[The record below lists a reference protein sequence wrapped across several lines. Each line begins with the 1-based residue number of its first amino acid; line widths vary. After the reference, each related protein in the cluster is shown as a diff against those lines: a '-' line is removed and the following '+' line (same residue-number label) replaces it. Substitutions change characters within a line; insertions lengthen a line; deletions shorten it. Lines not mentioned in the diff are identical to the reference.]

1 MSAVSMTSASAQPS
15 GSANFSR
22 APREATSQ
30 RRLDDTVS
38 GLREGA
44 RAFARL
50 SIPDRIA
57 LARSMQSAYVRL
69 ADRMVAA
76 ACEAKGISRS
86 TPLEGEEWALGP
98 WCAVR
103 HFRLVIESLSALAKT
118 GNTTVGPVSETADG
132 RVAVRV
138 FPASRIDGMLF
149 AGQTVDVHL
158 RAGTDERAMHDSR
171 ASFYRVRGH
180 DGRTVLVLGAGN
192 VASIPVMDVI
202 TKLFNEGKVCLL
214 KMNPVNAYLGPF
226 LEAAFAEAIARNFLA
241 VAYGGAEEGEY
252 LAQHQGI
259 DEVHLTGS
267 DRTYDLIIWGPPGP
281 EREARKAQ
289 GTPRLNKPVT
299 AELGNVSPVLVV
311 PGPYTPKQLAFQAE
325 MIAGAVTNNASF
337 NCNSA
342 KMLVT
347 PKGWVQRDTLLDKLE
362 QALGAAAA
370 RVAYYPGADA
380 RWRQLTQGR
389 RGVRKIGSEG
399 EGRLPWT
406 LMPGLDAADAAEP
419 AFSTEPFC
427 SIISETEIGSTDPI
441 EFLDRAVDFAN
452 HRLWGTLSAQLVVHP
467 KLMKDRRTAEA
478 IERAITR
485 LRYGAVA
492 VNTWPA
498 FVYAYGTPPWGAHP
512 SSTPE
517 DIQSGSGWV
526 HNAAMI
532 DPGQI
537 EKAVLRHPI
546 TVFPKPAIFP
556 SHRAA
561 HTLLRRLSYLEE
573 RSALGKLPGV
583 LGAAIRG

>member
-1 MSAVSMTSASAQPS
+1 
-15 GSANFSR
+15 
-22 APREATSQ
+22 
-30 RRLDDTVS
+30 
-38 GLREGA
+38 
-44 RAFARL
+44 
-50 SIPDRIA
+50 
-57 LARSMQSAYVRL
+57 
-69 ADRMVAA
+69 
-76 ACEAKGISRS
+76 
-86 TPLEGEEWALGP
+86 
-98 WCAVR
+98 
-103 HFRLVIESLSALAKT
+103 
-118 GNTTVGPVSETADG
+118 
-132 RVAVRV
+132 
-138 FPASRIDGMLF
+138 
-149 AGQTVDVHL
+149 
-158 RAGTDERAMHDSR
+158 
-171 ASFYRVRGH
+171 
-180 DGRTVLVLGAGN
+180 
-192 VASIPVMDVI
+192 MDVI

-226 LEAAFAEAIARNFLA
+226 LEQAFADAVAEGFVAI
-241 VAYGGAEEGEY
+241 AYGGAEEGGY
-252 LAQHQGI
+252 LANHPGI

-267 DRTYDLIIWGPPGP
+267 DRTYDMIVWGPPGP

-289 GTPRLNKPVT
+289 GRPLLDKPVT

-311 PGPYTPKQLAFQAE
+311 PGPYTAKQLAFQAE
-325 MIAGAVTNNASF
+325 MVAGAVTNNASF

-347 PKGWVQRDTLLDKLE
+347 PKGWGQRAALLDGL
-362 QALGAAAA
+362 ARSLSAAET

-380 RWRQLTQGR
+380 RWRELTHGR
-389 RGVRKIGSEG
+389 DDVRRFGSEG

-406 LMPGLDAADAAEP
+406 LMAGLDAADVAES

-452 HRLWGTLSAQLVVHP
+452 NRLWGTLSAQLVVHP
-467 KLMKDRRTAEA
+467 KLMKDPRTAA
-478 IERAITR
+478 AVERAITR

-512 SSTPE
+512 SSTPR

-526 HNAAMI
+526 HNAVMI
-532 DPGQI
+532 EPAQI

-556 SHRAA
+556 THRAA

-573 RSALGKLPGV
+573 RLAVGRLPGV
-583 LGAAIRG
+583 LSAAMAG

>member
-1 MSAVSMTSASAQPS
+1 LDETVS
-15 GSANFSR
+15 R
-22 APREATSQ
+22 LREAAP
-30 RRLDDTVS
+30 V
-38 GLREGA
+38 
-44 RAFARL
+44 FARL
-50 SIPDRIA
+50 TIPERIRI
-57 LARSMQSAYVRL
+57 ARSMQAGYVRL
-69 ADRMVAA
+69 ADTMVAA
-76 ACEAKGISRS
+76 ACAAKGINRGG
-86 TPLEGEEWALGP
+86 PLEGEEWALGP

-103 HFRLVIESLSALAKT
+103 HFRLAIESLASLEKT
-118 GNTTVGPVSETADG
+118 GNTRVGPTSTVAGGQT
-132 RVAVRV
+132 AVRV
-138 FPASRIDGMLF
+138 FPAGRIDGMLF

-158 RAGTDERAMHDSR
+158 KAGIDARAMHDSR
-171 ASFYRVRGH
+171 AGFYRLGAH

-192 VASIPVMDVI
+192 VASIPPMDVT

-226 LEAAFAEAIARNFLA
+226 LEEAFAEAIARNFLG
-241 VAYGGAEEGEY
+241 VVYGGAEEGEY

-267 DRTYDLIIWGPPGP
+267 DRTYDQIVWGPPGP
-281 EREARKAQ
+281 ATQARKAE
-289 GTPRLNKPVT
+289 GRPRLNKPVT

-311 PGPYTPKQLAFQAE
+311 PGPYTPKQVAFQAE

-342 KMLVT
+342 KMVMT
-347 PKGWVQRDTLLDKLE
+347 PKGWGLRDMLLDRLE
-362 QALGAAAA
+362 QALGTAAT
-370 RVAYYPGADA
+370 RVAYYPGAEA
-380 RWRQLTQGR
+380 RWQQLTRGR
-389 RGVRKIGSEG
+389 RALMNIGAEG

-406 LMPGLDAADAAEP
+406 LMPGLDAADASEP

-427 SIISETEIGSTDPI
+427 SIVSETEIGSTDPI

-452 HRLWGTLSAQLVVHP
+452 NRLWGTLSAQLVVHP
-467 KLMKDRRTAEA
+467 RLMKDPRTAEA
-478 IERAITR
+478 VERAITR

-512 SSTPE
+512 TSTPT

-526 HNAAMI
+526 HNSLMI
-532 DPGQI
+532 EPSQI

-556 SHRAA
+556 THRTA
-561 HTLLRRLSYLEE
+561 HKLLRRLSYFEE
-573 RSALGKLPGV
+573 SLAPGKLPGV
-583 LGAAIRG
+583 LSAAMRG